1 VGMRICAS
9 SQAKKIV
16 WEEERRRHP
25 SAPFV
30 AVERNSKGGRWWPCI
45 DRGKG
50 SGLTGG
56 WH

>member
-30 AVERNSKGGRWWPCI
+30 AVERNSKGADGGHASI
-45 DRGKG
+45 EGG
-50 SGLTGG
+50 GLVR
-56 WH
+56 